1 MALNPALAKIVAAAS
16 AKYRTVEPLARPN
29 TFIADDR
36 FHALIERLK
45 NITETDDEA
54 RDKAITEALLDVGGV
69 APESW
74 RAIYKN
80 IAP

>member
-16 AKYRTVEPLARPN
+16 AKYRAVEPLARPN
-29 TFIADDR
+29 TFIAENR

-45 NITETDDEA
+45 DITETEDEA
-54 RDKAITEALLDVGGV
+54 LDKAITEALLDIGGV

-74 RAIYKN
+74 REIYEK

>member
-1 MALNPALAKIVAAAS
+1 MLRVPFAPTTKTCA
-16 AKYRTVEPLARPN
+16 
-29 TFIADDR
+29 
-36 FHALIERLK
+36 HALIERLK

-74 RAIYKN
+74 REIYEKTTR
-80 IAP
+80 